1 MTKNLKKYDVFVY
14 ILAIL
19 LLILIASFFPSTETT
34 HSPETTLAAPTN
46 SDNWQDNASYRD
58 TSWSGSG
65 TSGSPY
71 LITSAQELAG
81 LAYMV
86 NSGNRYFGRYFRQTV
101 NIDLSAHYWTPIGN
115 DSNDF
120 AGNYDGSGYTISDLY
135 TQASNNYQGLF
146 GYISGSSSVT
156 ATIKN
161 VIITDSLIQG
171 NQYVGGILGS
181 GGIFSLVTH
190 CHNNGI
196 VQGTRYVGG
205 IVGYN
210 TLTVDYCYNTG
221 NITGKSHV
229 GGISGENSNGS
240 TRYCY
245 NNANINGNDYVGGIS
260 GWNNGPSTTQV
271 GAVSTCYNSG
281 NINGVNYVGGILG
294 RANASIPSC
303 YNIGNVNGSGDYIG
317 GIVGHTNH
325 AVRQSYNTGTVN
337 GRSYV
342 GGIVGYVDR
351 DYITDTYNT
360 GNVIGRGNY
369 IGGIVGCRYNYNN
382 SARLR
387 YCYFGGNCTLT
398 YGIGATTYSSGEPS
412 SEVGSNA
419 GCTKII
425 NLNTTSYAKDYN
437 WYRTSSNWLNTWRFN
452 TWGIDSTINDGYPYL
467 LVFYSYEIEYNFRE
481 GSAGSSAPSS
491 ALLDEIIMIS
501 NPNPSTGYRFIGW
514 TASGLY
520 ANTAQHGDSNTE
532 LYSWSNTETMVTSTY
547 FKNLATFA
555 STVTL
560 TANYEEIYNISYN
573 YNGGS
578 AGSLAPSSAMIDQ
591 VIQISTPNAPVNH
604 VFAGWTASGLNTST
618 AQYGSSSSSLN
629 SWTNGSTSAMGEYF
643 LNLASPG
650 STITLTANWEEIQ
663 YDVQV
668 NYNDGVTSNRT
679 ISDIS
684 YSTVFNVPN
693 PTRTAYNFA
702 GWSSSNKDDTAL
714 VGDSATSCTTSW
726 TSGTTKATFFS
737 KLTSTDGRTVILT
750 ANWEPKQYTI
760 TFDLDGGTGSTSM
773 TYTINGNY
781 TLPEPNKTGHTFTGW
796 QFVSQSGEGNW
807 SSGTYSAGTSLNGKY
822 GNISL
827 RATWRANTYT
837 VTFDPQGGSVSPT
850 TIQVTY
856 GQPYGYHNNG
866 VLPTPSRLDYNFET
880 WATAR
885 FASGDYD
892 SIFATDI
899 YMIDGDSTLYAKWST
914 TWNIYAEKP
923 EGNGTTA
930 SPYLISKPEHLGWL
944 SYQVARG
951 GQTTAVCKQTANINI
966 SQLVVGRVS
975 PQWYPIGTLTYPF
988 RGSYDGNGFNIW
1000 SGKYINVYTTNWGI
1014 FGCTNGAKLN
1024 RVYVTSSGDIDEDV
1038 VDFDLSIFQNTN
1050 IGGIIGYAWGS
1061 TTLTNCALSGRVATT
1076 INMTNKGAL
1085 IGNATSSVTIS
1096 DCVVFPLTTH
1106 DNSSL
1111 GISGGSPR
1119 IESCV
1124 YKINGVKG
1132 YTFTGYS
1139 DSTETNYVIVDYLSV
1154 PVPAGLSWLAY
1165 GGERATLAEIKS
1177 WANS

>member
-19 LLILIASFFPSTETT
+19 LLIFIASFFPSTEVT

-46 SDNWQDNASYRD
+46 SDNWQDSASYRD

-86 NSGNRYFGRYFRQTV
+86 NSGTNYSGTYFRQTQD
-101 NIDLSAHYWTPIGN
+101 IDLSAHYWTPIGN
-115 DSNDF
+115 PSRYF
-120 AGNYDGSGYTISDLY
+120 GGNYDGYFCQISNIYVL
-135 TQASNNYQGLF
+135 QESMVAGLF
-146 GYISGSSSVT
+146 GRSSGSLIEN
-156 ATIKN
+156 IK
-161 VIITDSLIQG
+161 IINGLISHDDNFSG
-171 NQYVGGILGS
+171 LVGGICATGQNSTFKNCLVDCNIENTGGGS
-181 GGIFSLVTH
+181 
-190 CHNNGI
+190 
-196 VQGTRYVGG
+196 VGG
-205 IVGYN
+205 IIAVAEN
-210 TLTVDYCYNTG
+210 SVIINCCFLG
-221 NITGKSHV
+221 NISPQHAYNSLNC
-229 GGISGENSNGS
+229 GGIVANATDSEISN
-240 TRYCY
+240 
-245 NNANINGNDYVGGIS
+245 
-260 GWNNGPSTTQV
+260 
-271 GAVSTCYNSG
+271 CYNSG
-281 NINGVNYVGGILG
+281 NIDVNC
-294 RANASIPSC
+294 SS
-303 YNIGNVNGSGDYIG
+303 GNIG
-317 GIVGHTNH
+317 GIIGRSSDNSMTNCFNYGSISVRRSGSTSYLDACIGGVVGRRDHYIYNCFNIASITYDTGDTNH
-325 AVRQSYNTGTVN
+325 VGAVTG
-337 GRSYV
+337 
-342 GGIVGYVDR
+342 R
-351 DYITDTYNT
+351 DTTNVSSTYNCYYGGECTLNYGT
-360 GNVIGRGNY
+360 GKLYSDSSSGSNNGYTRITN
-369 IGGIVGCRYNYNN
+369 IN
-382 SARLR
+382 SA
-387 YCYFGGNCTLT
+387 
-398 YGIGATTYSSGEPS
+398 
-412 SEVGSNA
+412 
-419 GCTKII
+419 
-425 NLNTTSYAKDYN
+425 SYAKRQG
-437 WYRTSSNWLNTWRFN
+437 WYTTTSNWNSTYPWDFTNTWAIN
-452 TWGIDSTINDGYPYL
+452 SSINDGYPFIRE
-467 LVFYSYEIEYNFRE
+467 FYEY
-481 GSAGSSAPSS
+481 S
-491 ALLDEIIMIS
+491 
-501 NPNPSTGYRFIGW
+501 
-514 TASGLY
+514 
-520 ANTAQHGDSNTE
+520 
-532 LYSWSNTETMVTSTY
+532 
-547 FKNLATFA
+547 
-555 STVTL
+555 
-560 TANYEEIYNISYN
+560 ISYN

-578 AGSLAPSSAMIDQ
+578 AGSSSPSVGFVGATIT
-591 VIQISTPNAPVNH
+591 ISNPTPASGYR
-604 VFAGWTASGLNTST
+604 FTGWTASGLNTST
-618 AQYGSSSSSLN
+618 AQYGNSSSSLT
-629 SWTNGSTSAMGEYF
+629 SWTNGSTRVTGTYF
-643 LNLASPG
+643 RNLAAVG
-650 STITLTANWEEIQ
+650 QTVTLTANYEMEAYSIQ
-663 YDVQV
+663 LNFNNGAASQYINDVSMDTAV
-668 NYNDGVTSNRT
+668 Y
-679 ISDIS
+679 IA
-684 YSTVFNVPN
+684 N
-693 PTRTAYNFA
+693 PAQAGYNFT
-702 GWSSSNKDDTAL
+702 GWSSTNISSTAR
-714 VGDSATSCTTSW
+714 VGSSPTDCNTPW
-726 TSGTTKATFFS
+726 TSGQLTTAQFFKS
-737 KLTSTDGRTVILT
+737 LTSVGGRTVILT

-1124 YKINGVKG
+1124 YVINGAKG

-1139 DSTETNYVIVDYLSV
+1139 DTTETNYVIVDYLSV

>member
-19 LLILIASFFPSTETT
+19 LLIFIASFFPSTEVT

-46 SDNWQDNASYRD
+46 SDNWQDSASYRD

-81 LAYMV
+81 LAYRV
-86 NSGNRYFGRYFRQTV
+86 NSGTNYSGRYFRQTRD
-101 NIDLSAHYWTPIGN
+101 IDLSAHYWTAIG
-115 DSNDF
+115 DF
-120 AGNYDGSGYTISDLY
+120 ENGRSFLGNYDGDGHKITGLFINSGSF
-135 TQASNNYQGLF
+135 QGLF
-146 GYISGSSSVT
+146 GYIGNSSSASIHDLAIV
-156 ATIKN
+156 
-161 VIITDSLIQG
+161 DSSIQG
-171 NQYVGGILGS
+171 DDYLGA
-181 GGIFSLVTH
+181 
-190 CHNNGI
+190 
-196 VQGTRYVGG
+196 
-205 IVGYN
+205 IVGYIEN
-210 TLTVDYCYNTG
+210 GTISNCYNAGTVSGYSSIAGIAGSNISATIRNCYNTG
-221 NITGKSHV
+221 NI
-229 GGISGENSNGS
+229 
-240 TRYCY
+240 
-245 NNANINGNDYVGGIS
+245 
-260 GWNNGPSTTQV
+260 
-271 GAVSTCYNSG
+271 
-281 NINGVNYVGGILG
+281 
-294 RANASIPSC
+294 
-303 YNIGNVNGSGDYIG
+303 SGD
-317 GIVGHTNH
+317 VL
-325 AVRQSYNTGTVN
+325 
-337 GRSYV
+337 V
-342 GGIVGYVDR
+342 GGIVGEGGNSGGTVANC
-351 DYITDTYNT
+351 YNT
-360 GNVIGRGNY
+360 ARISGDAG
-369 IGGIVGCRYNYNN
+369 IGGIIGTNMGRVYSCFNTGAVSGSSAGGIIGETEVSRN
-382 SARLR
+382 SN
-387 YCYFGGNCTLT
+387 CYFGGSCTLS
-398 YGIGATTYSSGEPS
+398 YGIGYNAN
-412 SEVGSNA
+412 GSTSNT
-419 GCTKII
+419 GCTRISS
-425 NLNTTSYAKDYN
+425 LNSTSYAKREG
-437 WYRTSSNWLNTWRFN
+437 WFTTTSNWNSSYRWDFTN
-452 TWGIDSTINDGYPYL
+452 TWGINSSVNDGYPYL
-467 LVFYSYEIEYNFRE
+467 KSLTEYTILYDYGN
-481 GSAGSSAPSS
+481 GSAGSSAPSIGFIDVT
-491 ALLDEIIMIS
+491 LNIS
-501 NPNPSTGYRFIGW
+501 NPIYE
-514 TASGLY
+514 
-520 ANTAQHGDSNTE
+520 GD
-532 LYSWSNTETMVTSTY
+532 VGRGFY
-547 FKNLATFA
+547 F
-555 STVTL
+555 
-560 TANYEEIYNISYN
+560 
-573 YNGGS
+573 G
-578 AGSLAPSSAMIDQ
+578 
-591 VIQISTPNAPVNH
+591 
-604 VFAGWTASGLNTST
+604 GWTASGLNTST
-618 AQYGSSSSSLN
+618 AQRGSSSSSLTY
-629 SWTNGSTSAMGEYF
+629 WTNGSTRVTSTYF
-643 LNLASPG
+643 RNLASPG
-650 STITLTANWEEIQ
+650 GTVTLIANWMPVYYNALINYNDGVTPNRLINDIPYGVGVRVDYPTRLGFNFVDLSSNQDYPYKFILYYKDPINAIFFSSLTDVNGRTVTLTANWEPI
-663 YDVQV
+663 
-668 NYNDGVTSNRT
+668 N
-679 ISDIS
+679 
-684 YSTVFNVPN
+684 
-693 PTRTAYNFA
+693 
-702 GWSSSNKDDTAL
+702 
-714 VGDSATSCTTSW
+714 
-726 TSGTTKATFFS
+726 
-737 KLTSTDGRTVILT
+737 
-750 ANWEPKQYTI
+750 YTI
-760 TFDLDGGTGSTSM
+760 DFDLDGGTLSNPFSSYNTEST
-773 TYTINGNY
+773 T

-866 VLPTPSRLDYNFET
+866 VLSTPSRLDYKFET

-1000 SGKYINVYTTNWGI
+1000 SGQYINVYTTNWGI

-1111 GISGGSPR
+1111 GISGGNPR

-1124 YKINGVKG
+1124 YVINGVKG

-1139 DSTETNYVIVDYLSV
+1139 DTTKTNYVIADYLSV

-1165 GGERATLAEIKS
+1165 GGERATLAEIKA

>member
-1 MTKNLKKYDVFVY
+1 MQNLIKTLKKYDIFVY

-19 LLILIASFFPSTETT
+19 LLLLIASFSFSHTGVTN
-34 HSPETTLAAPTN
+34 SPEITLAAPTN

-86 NSGNRYFGRYFRQTV
+86 NNSETNYSDTYFRQTQD
-101 NIDLSAHYWTPIGN
+101 IDLSAHYWTPIGAYVGRN
-115 DSNDF
+115 SF
-120 AGNYDGSGYTISDLY
+120 FGNYDGDYHNISGVYINDSVPCV
-135 TQASNNYQGLF
+135 GLF
-146 GYISGSSSVT
+146 GTINGASILNLSITNGSIIGNSYVGGLTGEAYQSTIQNCIGDISVEATSLGGGLIGSAQYTDINNCASTLAVFGSSSQIGGIAGGTTGGSVNYCYNT
-156 ATIKN
+156 AGIYATSAMI
-161 VIITDSLIQG
+161 
-171 NQYVGGILGS
+171 VGGIIGAAGS
-181 GGIFSLVTH
+181 TEINH
-190 CHNNGI
+190 CINYSQI
-196 VQGTRYVGG
+196 ISTESVGG
-205 IVGYN
+205 IVGRVSMYSGQAISHCTN
-210 TLTVDYCYNTG
+210 QG
-221 NITGKSHV
+221 NILAEKTF
-229 GGISGENSNGS
+229 GGIAGYGMNVTISN
-240 TRYCY
+240 
-245 NNANINGNDYVGGIS
+245 
-260 GWNNGPSTTQV
+260 
-271 GAVSTCYNSG
+271 CYNSG
-281 NINGVNYVGGILG
+281 NIMCLG
-294 RANASIPSC
+294 MGPN
-303 YNIGNVNGSGDYIG
+303 ND
-317 GIVGHTNH
+317 
-325 AVRQSYNTGTVN
+325 TVEM
-337 GRSYV
+337 
-342 GGIVGYVDR
+342 GGIVGYARVTSSLCDS
-351 DYITDTYNT
+351 IHNCYNLGDVST
-360 GNVIGRGNY
+360 SYGNGVGGIAGNY
-369 IGGIVGCRYNYNN
+369 VGDSLYSCFNLGDVYTIYGNQSTAGEFTGYTGSGVGRSNCSTASPAQPTASSWFTNTSNWHSSYQWDFSSAWGLSSNYNN
-382 SARLR
+382 
-387 YCYFGGNCTLT
+387 N
-398 YGIGATTYSSGEPS
+398 
-412 SEVGSNA
+412 
-419 GCTKII
+419 
-425 NLNTTSYAKDYN
+425 
-437 WYRTSSNWLNTWRFN
+437 
-452 TWGIDSTINDGYPYL
+452 YPYL
-467 LVFYSYEIEYNFRE
+467 KMFTYSVNYNLD
-481 GSAGSSAPSS
+481 GAP
-491 ALLDEIIMIS
+491 
-501 NPNPSTGYRFIGW
+501 
-514 TASGLY
+514 
-520 ANTAQHGDSNTE
+520 
-532 LYSWSNTETMVTSTY
+532 TETLYCTWG
-547 FKNLATFA
+547 
-555 STVTL
+555 
-560 TANYEEIYNISYN
+560 TAYEFPAGANR
-573 YNGGS
+573 NGY
-578 AGSLAPSSAMIDQ
+578 
-591 VIQISTPNAPVNH
+591 
-604 VFAGWTASGLNTST
+604 VFAGWTSADLNRNYAKVGTSK
-618 AQYGSSSSSLN
+618 ANVY
-629 SWTNGSTSAMGEYF
+629 WDGSTTE
-643 LNLASPG
+643 ASHFADLG
-650 STITLTANWEEIQ
+650 SNGQTVTLTANWEEIQ
-663 YDVQV
+663 YDVQIE
-668 NYNDGVTSNRT
+668 YNDGVTSNRT
-679 ISDIS
+679 ISNIP
-684 YSTVFNVPN
+684 YLTVFNVPN
-693 PTRTAYNFA
+693 PIRTAYNFA

-750 ANWEPKQYTI
+750 ANWEPINYTI
-760 TFDLDGGTGSTSM
+760 DFDLNGGTLSNPFSSYNTEST
-773 TYTINGNY
+773 T
-781 TLPEPNKTGHTFTGW
+781 TLPEPSKTGYTFTGW
-796 QFVSQSGEGNW
+796 YCTASNGNW
-807 SSGTYSAGTSLNGKY
+807 RVGTTYPAGTALAGMY
-822 GNISL
+822 GNVSF

-837 VTFDPQGGSVSPT
+837 LTFDPQGGSVSPT

-885 FASGDYD
+885 FASADYD

-899 YMIDGDSTLYAKWST
+899 YMIDGDSTLYAQWST
-914 TWNIYAEKP
+914 TWNSYREQP

-966 SQLVVGRVS
+966 SQVVVGGAR

-1024 RVYVTSSGDIDEDV
+1024 RVYVTSSGNIDEDV

-1111 GISGGSPR
+1111 GISGGNPR

-1124 YKINGVKG
+1124 YVINGVKG

-1139 DSTETNYVIVDYLSV
+1139 DSTETNFVIADYLSA

-1165 GGERATLAEIKS
+1165 GGERATLAEIKA